1 MPKCKQSE
9 GNCRNPAMKNGRY
22 KIHGGKPSGPK
33 SKHVE
38 SSKAL
43 EGTHSEMK
51 TITQFFQG
59 LAMTVVKLISANAG
73 ISFRLQGRPEILELP
88 G

>member
-51 TITQFFQG
+51 TT
-59 LAMTVVKLISANAG
+59 T
-73 ISFRLQGRPEILELP
+73 
-88 G
+88 